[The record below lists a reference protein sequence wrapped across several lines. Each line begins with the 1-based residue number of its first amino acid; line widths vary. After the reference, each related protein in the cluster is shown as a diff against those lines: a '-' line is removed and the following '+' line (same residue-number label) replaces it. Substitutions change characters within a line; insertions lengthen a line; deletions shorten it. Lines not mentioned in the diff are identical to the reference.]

1 MGFRL
6 TDSPPSWIIASS
18 SQAAPRPGAILCDL
32 WLWVLKT
39 MSLYLGWFVPFLS
52 DREEQR

>member
-6 TDSPPSWIIASS
+6 TDLLPSWIIASS
-18 SQAAPRPGAILCDL
+18 SQAAPSPGAISCD
-32 WLWVLKT
+32 LWVLKT
-39 MSLYLGWFVPFLS
+39 MSLYLVWFVPFLS